1 MSGWQI
7 ALFILGLC
15 LLAVLI
21 GLLAGYLILR
31 VQRRPWPFSW
41 RLSPN
46 HHDSSAEQITI
57 PTPEPEISLV
67 DKKVKTTSEMQEA
80 LEEYV
85 KKRQVNQV
93 QHEISVEPQKS
104 DLLVELETNLSIATT
119 PWEGKLIAF
128 QTRAMDSNRAKIES
142 LDPELKDEL
151 IEAYTDIHL
160 ANTLVWLSMD
170 VGHRSKD
177 LDESYLKLC
186 NKIAERLGRILPEIS
201 RAGV

>member
-7 ALFILGLC
+7 ALFIIGLC

-31 VQRRPWPFSW
+31 IQRRPWPFSW
-41 RLSPN
+41 RFSPN

-67 DKKVKTTSEMQEA
+67 EKKIKTSSEIQEA

-85 KKRQVNQV
+85 KKRQINQV
-93 QHEISVEPQKS
+93 QPEIFIKPQKS
-104 DLLVELETNLSIATT
+104 ELLVELETNPSIATT

-128 QTRAMDSNRAKIES
+128 QTKAMDSNRAKIES
-142 LDPELKDEL
+142 LDPALKDEL

-186 NKIAERLGRILPEIS
+186 NKIAERLGRVLPEIS
-201 RAGV
+201 RSGV

>member
-15 LLAVLI
+15 LLAVMV

-31 VQRRPWPFSW
+31 IQKRPWPFSW
-41 RLSPN
+41 KFSSN
-46 HHDSSAEQITI
+46 HHESSAEEITI
-57 PTPEPEISLV
+57 PSPEPGISTV
-67 DKKVKTTSEMQEA
+67 EKKVKTTSEMQEA

-85 KKRQVNQV
+85 KKRQVVPV
-93 QHEISVEPQKS
+93 QPEIIKPQKS
-104 DLLVELETNLSIATT
+104 ELLVELETNLSIATT

-128 QTRAMDSNRAKIES
+128 QTRAMDSSRAKIDS

-151 IEAYTDIHL
+151 IEAYTDIQL

-186 NKIAERLGRILPEIS
+186 NKIAERLGKVLPQIS
-201 RAGV
+201 RSGF

>member
-7 ALFILGLC
+7 ALFIIGLC

-31 VQRRPWPFSW
+31 IQRRPWPFSW
-41 RLSPN
+41 RFSPN

-67 DKKVKTTSEMQEA
+67 EKKIKTSSEIQEA

-85 KKRQVNQV
+85 KKRQINQV
-93 QHEISVEPQKS
+93 QPEIFIKPQKS
-104 DLLVELETNLSIATT
+104 ELLVELETNLSIATT

-128 QTRAMDSNRAKIES
+128 QTKAMDSNRAKIES
-142 LDPELKDEL
+142 LDPALKDEL

-186 NKIAERLGRILPEIS
+186 NKIAERLGRVLPEIS
-201 RAGV
+201 RSGV